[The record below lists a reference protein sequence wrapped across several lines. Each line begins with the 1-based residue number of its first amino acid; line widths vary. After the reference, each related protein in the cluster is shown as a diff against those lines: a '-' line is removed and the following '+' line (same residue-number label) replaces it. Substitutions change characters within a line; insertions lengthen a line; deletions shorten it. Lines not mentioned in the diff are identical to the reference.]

1 MEKNKLGI
9 VINTTKANNRT
20 SGFRSIYRF
29 NDDEWS
35 SVIRDTGAELKKVT
49 NNSTSAPIHFIQFE
63 SNGCC
68 YCIMQS
74 IAGRK
79 DYQSA
84 WIFIHKDILLPNGEL
99 SSIIQKVEEFL
110 SLDVEDK
117 KAELDKLFGKPYP
130 TTNNPSYPVSS
141 GDTYAV
147 RYYGKGTNFM
157 YERNSVLDDEYRY
170 QSEYCKYKS
179 VFLIDKES
187 GLQVSD
193 VQDLSNTKLEKN
205 FVIELPAEL
214 YGFKHN
220 LVANSLRVT
229 EGAQVRVRW
238 TRSGYAPVDK
248 QGKCSEDLLIQK
260 SDCYRSFRLD
270 LFRVVDKV
278 TGHVLNEKPEF
289 TGIHRINDSRN
300 PTIVYFREEDLDKVS
315 CCIEI
320 ATYER
325 FVGTLDLTKPNAK
338 GEYVIELLPEQHVY
352 KCYIETNIPD
362 VRTIEFE
369 INTQHRLRGTEI
381 PGFQFDGNPSEQ
393 RRNKL
398 KANSQQRVKD
408 PKRNQPQE
416 PIGNQMPIGNGFCG
430 PEPPRKKHAPWYLYA
445 IVVILLLSILGGIYY
460 FFIRDEE
467 VSDPQNAEVVDS
479 QSKSDWETAF
489 DYLKGQNT
497 FWIKDDMESYLELK
511 GVYTM
516 IKDYQ
521 FKKLKSFIERHK
533 EDLMQIDSWNRL
545 YYKIQNCNDKKGAF
559 KAIDGKINMEEYFQT
574 DFKSMNDVTNNS
586 ETQNDD
592 RISNN
597 SNAGTINNG
606 GSNRNTNNNGG
617 SNGNS
622 GSNGN
627 GGSNTENNQ
636 DNNI

>member
-20 SGFRSIYRF
+20 SGFRTIYRF

-35 SVIRDTGAELKKVT
+35 SIVRDTGAELKKVT
-49 NNSTSAPIHFIQFE
+49 NNSASAPIHFIQFE

-68 YCIMQS
+68 YCLMQS

-99 SSIIQKVEEFL
+99 SSIIQKVEKVL

-117 KAELDKLFGKPYP
+117 KAELDNLFGKPYT
-130 TTNNPSYPVSS
+130 TTNNPSYSVSS

-147 RYYGKGTNFM
+147 RYYGKGTNYM
-157 YERNSVLDDEYRY
+157 YECNSVLDDEYRY

-193 VQDLSNTKLEKN
+193 AQDLSDTKLEKN

-220 LVANSLRVT
+220 LGADSLRVT
-229 EGAQVRVRW
+229 EGALVKVRW
-238 TRSGYAPVDK
+238 TRDGYACVDK
-248 QGKCSEDLLIQK
+248 EGKCSEELLIQK
-260 SDCYRSFRLD
+260 SECRRSFRLD

-278 TGHVLNEKPEF
+278 TGHVLTVNPKF
-289 TGIHRINDSRN
+289 TGKYWVNDRRN

-369 INTQHRLRGTEI
+369 IKTQHKLRGTEI

-408 PKRNQPQE
+408 PREIQPQE
-416 PIGNQMPIGNGFCG
+416 PIENNTSTGNGFRG
-430 PEPPRKKHAPWYLYA
+430 TDTPRKKHALWYQYA
-445 IVVILLLSILGGIYY
+445 IGVILLLSILGGIYY
-460 FFIRDEE
+460 LFIRDEE
-467 VSDPQNAEVVDS
+467 VSAPQNAEVVDS
-479 QSKSDWETAF
+479 HSKSEWDMAF
-489 DYLKGQNT
+489 DYLKDQNT
-497 FWIKDDMESYLELK
+497 FWIKDEMESYSELK
-511 GVYTM
+511 DVYTM

-545 YYKIQNCNDKKGAF
+545 YYKIQKCNDKKGTF
-559 KAIDGKINMEEYFQT
+559 KANDGKIDIEKYLQT
-574 DFKSMNDVTNNS
+574 DFESMNDVTNNS
-586 ETQNDD
+586 EPQNDAGF
-592 RISNN
+592 SN

-606 GSNRNTNNNGG
+606 GSNSNTNNNGG
-617 SNGNS
+617 SH
-622 GSNGN
+622 GN
-627 GGSNTENNQ
+627 GGTHGNGSSNINNNQ